1 MQAYRGFESHP
12 LRQVTLAVAGTA
24 VIIPLLLFSI
34 VGFVGYRY
42 GKKASLNTPKWIGV
56 ALMFYPYV
64 ITNTLLLYLV
74 GCGLCVCLYL
84 YRDRD

>member
-1 MQAYRGFESHP
+1 MDQLTTNLDSLGIAMPSPAY
-12 LRQVTLAVAGTA
+12 LAGS
-24 VIIPLLLFSI
+24 LLFSI